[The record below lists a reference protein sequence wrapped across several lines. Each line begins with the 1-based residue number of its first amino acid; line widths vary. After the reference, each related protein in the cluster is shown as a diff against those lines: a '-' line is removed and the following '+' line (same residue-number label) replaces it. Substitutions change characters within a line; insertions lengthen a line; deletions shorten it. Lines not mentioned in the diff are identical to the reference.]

1 MGKYLGGMLFAVPDC
16 FDEFNRS
23 TLNRCPLLRATGFDG
38 NDIAHIVLIFAVSLL
53 YVSTWY
59 LLGLLLSVWTKEA
72 ATTLIL
78 SMFLW
83 VILTSV
89 HANVATFTVAK
100 FSPHKPDSE
109 EKVFQ
114 QTIQLWNDFRKERDD
129 YLKKRGYDSPTK
141 TVSWHRD
148 PSGRKGG
155 SSGTY
160 STSAQWFLVEGY
172 NIGNIKYA
180 DVSVLQEFLRYQEPL
195 RIVYTDRAEEI
206 LRKPAD
212 DRERNVKFADF
223 LSRISFADVYHFA
236 VGAIAGT
243 DRESYNAFLE
253 SSRTYKREIVEYL
266 KDKKAFSSRAWFSD
280 DQGAADLADL
290 PVYRQQRPLPLGKFL
305 SRFCGYSDFVS
316 VEYCSVYVGLCVF
329 SEI

>member
-1 MGKYLGGMLFAVPDC
+1 MISEK
-16 FDEFNRS
+16 N
-23 TLNRCPLLRATGFDG
+23 
-38 NDIAHIVLIFAVSLL
+38 
-53 YVSTWY
+53 
-59 LLGLLLSVWTKEA
+59 
-72 ATTLIL
+72 ATTIL
-78 SMFLW
+78 
-83 VILTSV
+83 
-89 HANVATFTVAK
+89 
-100 FSPHKPDSE
+100 
-109 EKVFQ
+109 
-114 QTIQLWNDFRKERDD
+114 
-129 YLKKRGYDSPTK
+129 KRGGYDSATK

-160 STSAQWFLVEGY
+160 STSAQWFLIEGY

-195 RIVYTDRAEEI
+195 RIAYTDRAEEI

-212 DRERNVKFADF
+212 DRERNAKFADL

-243 DRESYNAFLE
+243 DRQSYNAFLE

-290 PVYRQQRPLPLGKFL
+290 PVYRHQRLSLSESFSRASVDILIVFAWNIVLFMLAYVSFL
-305 SRFCGYSDFVS
+305 RYEMS
-316 VEYCSVYVGLCVF
+316 
-329 SEI
+329 